1 MNRFSR
7 FPLRWSLFIGLFI
20 LTFSLTIRHIVNGQ
34 GDGEKGFRLRLSE
47 GRKNAPPSPT
57 PTIAAP
63 PSSQL
68 PDDATQN
75 LLKRLPAITAAA
87 DDKKDFAIRER
98 SLPPPR
104 TGRVSDE
111 PFPPVAISGA
121 PADPVAGPLE
131 VLRFSPEGEVQLAP
145 HLSVTFSQPM
155 VAVASN
161 EDLAASQPRDP
172 ILFVEF
178 DQKIDH
184 ASLLK
189 HIGLRAGGREW
200 PLRLATDQEIAN
212 DEEIKERVAK

>member
-98 SLPPPR
+98 SLPPR
-104 TGRVSDE
+104 ARDASATNRFRRSRSAAR
-111 PFPPVAISGA
+111 PPIPS
-121 PADPVAGPLE
+121 
-131 VLRFSPEGEVQLAP
+131 
-145 HLSVTFSQPM
+145 
-155 VAVASN
+155 
-161 EDLAASQPRDP
+161 
-172 ILFVEF
+172 
-178 DQKIDH
+178 
-184 ASLLK
+184 
-189 HIGLRAGGREW
+189 
-200 PLRLATDQEIAN
+200 
-212 DEEIKERVAK
+212 